1 MPWNDMGMAR
11 ESLSLMASFFA
22 VASTFYFWLVRANRE
37 RAKLVACTITGLRG
51 TMLMAME
58 DTATYRRVAPG
69 ENEIVLKYW
78 LNLAIVN
85 NSSLPNA
92 LLGIKVWVKFTDGRW
107 HAMGVASADPEAD
120 LFPQNIDP
128 LTTAG
133 MKLALATK
141 CEGCIGGGFREREC
155 AAGDALPELV
165 PVRVEL
171 EALQGQTFVSEWLDD
186 GRLLQR
192 TTEQSGLAAA

>member
-11 ESLSLMASFFA
+11 EGLSLMASFFA

-37 RAKLVACTITGLRG
+37 RAKLAACTVTGLRG

-69 ENEIVLKYW
+69 DSEIVLKYW
-78 LNLAIVN
+78 LDLAIVN

-107 HAMGVASADPEAD
+107 HAMDVASADPEAD
-120 LFPQNIDP
+120 LFPQNVDP

-133 MKLALATK
+133 MKLTLATK
-141 CEGCIGGGFREREC
+141 CEGSIGGGFRGRC
-155 AAGDALPELV
+155 VAGASASAS
-165 PVRVEL
+165 RVGGSAGPDL
-171 EALQGQTFVSEWLDD
+171 C
-186 GRLLQR
+186 
-192 TTEQSGLAAA
+192 

>member
-37 RAKLVACTITGLRG
+37 RAKLVACTVTGLRG

-107 HAMGVASADPEAD
+107 HAMDVASADPGAD

-133 MKLALATK
+133 MKLTLATK
-141 CEGCIGGGFREREC
+141 CEGSIGGGFREREC

-171 EALQGQTFVSEWLDD
+171 EALQGQTFVSEWLDE
-186 GRLLQR
+186 GRLLLR
-192 TTEQSGLAAA
+192 TTEQPGLAAA

>member
-1 MPWNDMGMAR
+1 MPWTDMGMAR
-11 ESLSLMASFFA
+11 ESLSLLASFFA

-37 RAKLVACTITGLRG
+37 RAKLAACVVTGMRG
-51 TMLMAME
+51 TMMMAME
-58 DTATYRRVAPG
+58 DAVTFRRVAPG
-69 ENEIVLKYW
+69 DNQIVLKYW
-78 LNLAIVN
+78 LDLAIVN
-85 NSSLPNA
+85 NSCLPNA

-107 HAMGVASADPEAD
+107 HAMDVASADPEAD

-141 CEGCIGGGFREREC
+141 WEGNVSGGFREREC

-171 EALQGQTFVSEWLDD
+171 QALQGQTFVSEWFDE

-192 TTEQSGLAAA
+192 TAEQSGLAAA

>member
-1 MPWNDMGMAR
+1 M
-11 ESLSLMASFFA
+11 
-22 VASTFYFWLVRANRE
+22 STFYFWLVRANRE
-37 RAKLVACTITGLRG
+37 RAKLAACTVTGLRG

-69 ENEIVLKYW
+69 KKQIVLKYW

-92 LLGIKVWVKFTDGRW
+92 LLGIKVWMKFTDGRW
-107 HAMGVASADPEAD
+107 HAMDVASVDPEAD

-133 MKLALATK
+133 MKLALATEW
-141 CEGCIGGGFREREC
+141 EGDVSGGFREREC
-155 AAGDALPELV
+155 AAGDALPELA
-165 PVRVEL
+165 PVRIEL
-171 EALQGQTFVSEWLDD
+171 EALQGQVFVSEWLDD